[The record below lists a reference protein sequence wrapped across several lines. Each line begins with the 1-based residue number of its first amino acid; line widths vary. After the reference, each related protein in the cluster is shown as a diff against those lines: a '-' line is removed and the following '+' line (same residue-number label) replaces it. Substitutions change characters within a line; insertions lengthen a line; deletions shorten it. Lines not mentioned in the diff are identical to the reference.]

1 LVAAITTAGICR
13 IYQNGRT
20 GAVGCAGE
28 RADGN
33 RMTRGWSARCWC
45 FDLDDTLFDH
55 ARCAR
60 CALEAVYHA
69 AQLDGMAFDEFS
81 RRHAG
86 LLEELHRDVL
96 AGPPDDRRGAGGAVP
111 AAARRRRGAGA
122 AALARETAARYR
134 DRYVAERRAVE
145 GAAALLAAVRT
156 RAAVGIVTNN
166 IRDEQVEKLRACGL
180 DGHVD
185 VLLASE
191 EAGVSKPDPAIFQD
205 RPRAPRMRPG
215 RRGDGRRF
223 VGRRRRRRARGRH
236 RPDLVQPRRRRRRPS
251 RMCPVLRALTPVE
264 PALRTIFDA
273 HRR

>member
-1 LVAAITTAGICR
+1 MVR
-13 IYQNGRT
+13 
-20 GAVGCAGE
+20 AVL
-28 RADGN
+28 
-33 RMTRGWSARCWC
+33 

-96 AGPPDDRRGAGGAVP
+96 EGRRTIAEAREERFRRLLADAGC
-111 AAARRRRGAGA
+111 AGA
-122 AALARETAARYR
+122 AMLAGEAAARYR

-145 GAAALLAAVRT
+145 GAAALLAAVRD

-191 EAGVSKPDPAIFQD
+191 EAGVSKPDPAIFRIVLERLACD
-205 RPRAPRMRPG
+205 PADAVMVGDSWAADVAGARAAGIVPIWFNPG
-215 RRGDGRRF
+215 GTP
-223 VGRRRRRRARGRH
+223 APE
-236 RPDLVQPRRRRRRPS
+236 PDV
-251 RMCPVLRALTPVE
+251 PVLRALTPIE